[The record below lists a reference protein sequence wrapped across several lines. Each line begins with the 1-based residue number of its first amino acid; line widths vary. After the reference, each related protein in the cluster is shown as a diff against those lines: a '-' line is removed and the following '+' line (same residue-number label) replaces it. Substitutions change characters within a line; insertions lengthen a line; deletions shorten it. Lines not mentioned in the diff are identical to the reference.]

1 MNNKDNGIT
10 MMNNKDNGIT
20 MMNNDDEE
28 SNNISKP
35 NKKFQDS
42 EEEEE
47 EEDAKI
53 LDDDDD
59 ENLVLSKSFNEST
72 TKHDS
77 SYLEG
82 SSSDVGGDG
91 GGDDNDDADG
101 QAPNGNLCGYK
112 IRLIIFGIA
121 FVLGFV
127 LCFVKIDGDGQITQT
142 AAIASKFRFVFEI
155 LYAPFSVPYLA
166 HSAFVAPIF
175 GFQFGWPHCG

>member
-91 GGDDNDDADG
+91 GGNDDD
-101 QAPNGNLCGYK
+101 QAPNGNICGYK

-142 AAIASKFRFVFEI
+142 AAIASKFFFSFETMYPQF
-155 LYAPFSVPYLA
+155 LCTVLFSQHFL
-166 HSAFVAPIF
+166 VALF
-175 GFQFGWPHCG
+175 